1 MRNKAVGYIIR
12 VLLQRLIGIALFCVA
27 AKWVYTPRAIVYF
40 SMNLLFAVV
49 SMLVMYVNNSE
60 TLAARG
66 KVATNSPL
74 WDKVLLGFYWLL
86 TFFGIYFVAGLES
99 GGAPATLGF
108 TFFFGIALLVFSSL
122 LSLWAVI
129 ENTFLEST
137 ARIQTDR
144 GQTVCSSG
152 PYRLVR
158 HPTYSAVV
166 LWCASVAMVFQTPL
180 TGAVAGFILVI
191 IVSRTALED
200 QMLLRSL
207 DGYRAYADKVRY
219 RLVPYLW

>member
-1 MRNKAVGYIIR
+1 M
-12 VLLQRLIGIALFCVA
+12 
-27 AKWVYTPRAIVYF
+27 P
-40 SMNLLFAVV
+40 
-49 SMLVMYVNNSE
+49 E

-86 TFFGIYFVAGLES
+86 AFFGIYFVAGLES

-108 TFFFGIALLVFSSL
+108 TFFFGIALLVISSL

-166 LWCASVAMVFQTPL
+166 LWCASVAMAFQTPL

>member
-12 VLLQRLIGIALFCVA
+12 VLLQRLIGIALFCFA
-27 AKWVYTPRAIVYF
+27 AKWVLKPRAIVYF
-40 SMNLLFAVV
+40 SLYLLFAVV
-49 SMLVMYVNNSE
+49 SMFVMFYKNPE

-74 WDKVLLGFYWLL
+74 WDKVLLGFYWILA
-86 TFFGIYFVAGLES
+86 FYAIYIIAGLES
-99 GGAPATLGF
+99 NGAPIALGF
-108 TFFFGIALLVFSSL
+108 TFFFGIVLLVFSSL
-122 LSLWAVI
+122 LSLWAVGV
-129 ENTFLEST
+129 NTFLEST

-144 GQTVCSSG
+144 DQTVCSSG

-180 TGAVAGFILVI
+180 TGAVAGFILII
-191 IVSRTALED
+191 IVTRTALED

-207 DGYRAYADKVRY
+207 DGYRAYAAKVKF